1 MSIFRA
7 DVLDWYLS
15 EEKGVKGEGTS
26 SLETLLRGVAFGIAC
41 DRLRVASCLRRLRS
55 LLATRSL
62 ASLVVAS
69 LVVATSLANGFLLAS
84 VVAREHNTLS

>member
-62 ASLVVAS
+62 ASLVVA
-69 LVVATSLANGFLLAS
+69 TSLANGFLLAS